1 MQRITQILTSAFVAM
16 GLFAVVGGSTTLAID
31 PLKAGCDANQK
42 SEICAQTKGSGASVS
57 TTIKN
62 IISLLLFVLG
72 VICVIVIIVAG
83 IQYAVAAG
91 DSNQITR
98 AKNSILYAIVGLVI
112 ALLAYT
118 IVNFVIDQFR

>member
-1 MQRITQILTSAFVAM
+1 MFFKLPFNPSDPFVELPPDASTPFCIESTGLTDSANATGVR
-16 GLFAVVGGSTTLAID
+16 
-31 PLKAGCDANQK
+31 ANTNI
-42 SEICAQTKGSGASVS
+42 S
-57 TTIKN
+57 TIKN

>member
-1 MQRITQILTSAFVAM
+1 MKRIYTAIIGVFVSISVLGA
-16 GLFAVVGGSTTLAID
+16 LAGGVMAID
-31 PLKAGCDANQK
+31 PLKAGCAAKPD
-42 SEICAQTKGSGASVS
+42 SEICAQTKSSGADIP
-57 TTIKN
+57 TTIQN
-62 IISLLLFVLG
+62 IIQLLLFVLG

-112 ALLAYT
+112 ALLAYA
-118 IVNFVIDQFR
+118 IVGFVVQQFR